1 MVVLKKIKSATLI
14 EALVAT
20 VLIVI
25 VFVIASLILN
35 NLVLNTFSK
44 NTHAIENRINELEY
58 ELQNNN
64 IKLPYQ
70 EIYKSWSITIQ
81 KEKTESGAVINI
93 AAENNSQKKKI
104 SKQLALWEQVK

>member
-1 MVVLKKIKSATLI
+1 MVILKKVKSATLI

-25 VFVIASLILN
+25 VFMIASLILN

-58 ELQNNN
+58 EVQNTN

-70 EIYKSWSITIQ
+70 EKHNNWEISILEERIETKLIISIHATNTSSKKEIVKQFAVWQ
-81 KEKTESGAVINI
+81 KIE
-93 AAENNSQKKKI
+93 
-104 SKQLALWEQVK
+104 